1 MILSR
6 IRIRILTIIASI
18 GLVFVA
24 IGYADEALAKPQSFD
39 SLVRAAAKAFESANY
54 DEALSKFQSA
64 YALKPTASLL
74 YNIGRAYE
82 AKADFPN
89 AVTYYARF
97 VSSPD
102 VEHSAR
108 SDAMD
113 RIRTLN
119 EVMALQ
125 RGMGGAAAAPSV
137 ASASAPASA
146 PASAGRAPAGGG
158 GGGGCVD
165 INTAGADGLT
175 SLPGVGPS
183 KASAILDYRNAKGQ
197 FRSVDELSNVKGFG
211 PATIS
216 KLRDGVCPIAANQPS
231 LANQAAQPAPEVKPA
246 PKAAPQPASGNI
258 IDL

>member
-6 IRIRILTIIASI
+6 IRVRILTVIASL
-18 GLVFVA
+18 GLVFAA
-24 IGYADEALAKPQSFD
+24 IGYADEAMAKPENFD
-39 SLVRAAAKAFESANY
+39 TLVRAAAKAYESANY

-125 RGMGGAAAAPSV
+125 RGMGGAVPSAAP
-137 ASASAPASA
+137 SAPASA
-146 PASAGRAPAGGG
+146 SAARAPAGGASA
-158 GGGGCVD
+158 GGCVD
-165 INTAGADGLT
+165 INTASADGLT

-183 KASAILDYRNAKGQ
+183 KANAILDYRNTHGQ
-197 FRSVDELSNVKGFG
+197 FRSVDELTNVKGLG
-211 PATIS
+211 AKTVDS
-216 KLRDGVCPIAANQPS
+216 LRSGVCPIVANQPPI
-231 LANQAAQPAPEVKPA
+231 ANQAAQPAPEAKPA
-246 PKAAPQPASGNI
+246 PKAAPQSASTGNI